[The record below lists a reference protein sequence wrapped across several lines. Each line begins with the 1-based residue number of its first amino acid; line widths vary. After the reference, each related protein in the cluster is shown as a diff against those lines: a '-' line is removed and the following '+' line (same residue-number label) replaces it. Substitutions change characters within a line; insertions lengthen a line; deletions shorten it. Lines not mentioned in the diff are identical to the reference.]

1 MATRH
6 ASGLAKTAIAPSVL
20 VLFLWMIVPLG
31 MTIYFSVLNYN
42 LLDPG
47 NESFAGLDNYR
58 YFLTD
63 PAFFAALGN
72 TLKLVGG
79 VLIITV
85 VGGTLVAL
93 LLDQPFFGVG
103 IVRLMVIAP
112 FFVMPTVSALIWK
125 NLLMHPVSGLFAWLA
140 KSVGLKPIDWFAEA
154 PLTAISLIVAWQWLP
169 FATLILL
176 TALQSLDQEQKEAAE
191 MDGTP
196 AISFF
201 FYIVLP
207 HLSRAIT
214 VVILIE
220 TIFLLNVFAEILV
233 TTGGG
238 PGLQT
243 TNIPF
248 LVYAQ
253 ALLQFDIGGASAGG
267 IVAVD
272 PRQHRG
278 LLPRPHD
285 RTESGGL
292 SHGPRRFAPAPNRH
306 DSRRLD
312 RRLPHL
318 LSDPVDGPDQLQDRA
333 GGLLDAAEIP
343 VLPLDPGEFRRSCR
357 SAPTICGSPPT
368 RSSSPSARPCSA
380 SSSPSPPPGPWP
392 SRRASARRTCCSGC
406 SPPR

>member
-1 MATRH
+1 MATRQTRT
-6 ASGLAKTAIAPSVL
+6 LARAATAPSTV

-31 MTIYFSVLNYN
+31 MTVYFSLLNYS

-47 NESFAGLDNYR
+47 SESFIGLVNYQ

-63 PAFFAALGN
+63 PAFITAMFN

-79 VLIITV
+79 VLIVTV
-85 VGGTLVAL
+85 VGGTLLAL
-93 LLDQPFFGVG
+93 LLDQPFWGRG

-125 NLLMHPVSGLFAWLA
+125 NLLMHPVQGLFAWLA
-140 KSVGLKPIDWFAEA
+140 SLVGVKPIDWFADA
-154 PLTAISLIVAWQWLP
+154 PLTAIVIIVAWQWLP

-176 TALQSLDQEQKEAAE
+176 TAVQSLDEEQKEAAE

-196 AISFF
+196 PLSFF

-207 HLSRAIT
+207 HLARPIT

-238 PGLQT
+238 PGNLT

-253 ALLQFDIGGASAGG
+253 ALLQFDVGGASAGG
-267 IVAVD
+267 IVAVVLANIVAFFLV
-272 PRQHRG
+272 RMIGR
-278 LLPRPHD
+278 
-285 RTESGGL
+285 
-292 SHGPRRFAPAPNRH
+292 N
-306 DSRRLD
+306 
-312 RRLPHL
+312 
-318 LSDPVDGPDQLQDRA
+318 
-333 GGLLDAAEIP
+333 LDA
-343 VLPLDPGEFRRSCR
+343 
-357 SAPTICGSPPT
+357 
-368 RSSSPSARPCSA
+368 
-380 SSSPSPPPGPWP
+380 
-392 SRRASARRTCCSGC
+392 
-406 SPPR
+406 

>member
-6 ASGLAKTAIAPSVL
+6 ASALARSAIAPSAL
-20 VLFLWMIVPLG
+20 VLFIWMIVPLA
-31 MTIYFSVLNYN
+31 MTIYFSVLRYN

-47 NESFAGLDNYR
+47 NESFIGFLNYR

-72 TLKLVGG
+72 TLKLVGA
-79 VLIITV
+79 VLLLTV
-85 VGGTLVAL
+85 VGGILVAL
-93 LLDQPFFGVG
+93 LLDQPFFGRG

-140 KSVGLKPIDWFAEA
+140 KSVGLRPLDWFAQA
-154 PLTAISLIVAWQWLP
+154 PLAAISLIVAWQWLP
-169 FATLILL
+169 FAALILL

-196 AISFF
+196 PLSYFLH
-201 FYIVLP
+201 IVLP

-220 TIFLLNVFAEILV
+220 TIFLLNVFAEIRV

-253 ALLQFDIGGASAGG
+253 ALLQFDVGGASAGG
-267 IVAVD
+267 IVAVILANIVAFFLV
-272 PRQHRG
+272 RMIGRN
-278 LLPRPHD
+278 L
-285 RTESGGL
+285 E
-292 SHGPRRFAPAPNRH
+292 A
-306 DSRRLD
+306 
-312 RRLPHL
+312 
-318 LSDPVDGPDQLQDRA
+318 
-333 GGLLDAAEIP
+333 
-343 VLPLDPGEFRRSCR
+343 
-357 SAPTICGSPPT
+357 
-368 RSSSPSARPCSA
+368 
-380 SSSPSPPPGPWP
+380 
-392 SRRASARRTCCSGC
+392 
-406 SPPR
+406 

>member
-6 ASGLAKTAIAPSVL
+6 ARGLARIAVAPSVL

-31 MTIYFSVLNYN
+31 MTLYFSVLHYD

-47 NESFAGLDNYR
+47 NEPFIGFLNYR

-72 TLKLVGG
+72 TLKLVGA
-79 VLIITV
+79 VLAITV
-85 VGGTLVAL
+85 VGGILLAL
-93 LLDQPFFGVG
+93 LLDQPFLGRG

-125 NLLMHPVSGLFAWLA
+125 NLLMHPVSGLFAWIA
-140 KSVGLKPIDWFAEA
+140 RSVGLQPIDWFAQA

-191 MDGTP
+191 MDGAP
-196 AISFF
+196 AVAYF

-207 HLSRAIT
+207 HLARAIT

-220 TIFLLNVFAEILV
+220 TIFLLNVFAEIRV

-253 ALLQFDIGGASAGG
+253 ALLQFDVGGASAGG
-267 IVAVD
+267 IVAV
-272 PRQHRG
+272 
-278 LLPRPHD
+278 
-285 RTESGGL
+285 
-292 SHGPRRFAPAPNRH
+292 
-306 DSRRLD
+306 
-312 RRLPHL
+312 
-318 LSDPVDGPDQLQDRA
+318 
-333 GGLLDAAEIP
+333 
-343 VLPLDPGEFRRSCR
+343 VLANIVAFFLVRMIGRNLE
-357 SAPTICGSPPT
+357 A
-368 RSSSPSARPCSA
+368 
-380 SSSPSPPPGPWP
+380 
-392 SRRASARRTCCSGC
+392 
-406 SPPR
+406 

>member
-6 ASGLAKTAIAPSVL
+6 SRTQANAAVAPSVL

-31 MTIYFSVLNYN
+31 MTIWFSLLRYN

-47 NESFAGLDNYR
+47 NESFVGLLNYE

-63 PAFFAALGN
+63 PAFFTSLGN

-79 VLIITV
+79 VLVLT
-85 VGGTLVAL
+85 VGGGILFAL
-93 LLDQPFFGVG
+93 LLDQPFLGRGV
-103 IVRLMVIAP
+103 VRLMVIAP
-112 FFVMPTVSALIWK
+112 FFVMPTVSALVWK
-125 NLLMHPVSGLFAWLA
+125 NLLMHPVSGMFAWIA
-140 KSVGLKPIDWFAEA
+140 KSFGLQPIDWFAEA
-154 PLTAISLIVAWQWLP
+154 PLTAIGLIVSWQWLP

-176 TALQSLDQEQKEAAE
+176 TAIQSLDQEQKEAAE

-196 AISFF
+196 ALSFF

-207 HLSRAIT
+207 HLARAIT

-253 ALLQFDIGGASAGG
+253 ALLQFDVGGASAGG
-267 IVAVD
+267 IVAV
-272 PRQHRG
+272 
-278 LLPRPHD
+278 
-285 RTESGGL
+285 
-292 SHGPRRFAPAPNRH
+292 
-306 DSRRLD
+306 
-312 RRLPHL
+312 
-318 LSDPVDGPDQLQDRA
+318 
-333 GGLLDAAEIP
+333 
-343 VLPLDPGEFRRSCR
+343 VLANIVAFFLVRMIGKNLE
-357 SAPTICGSPPT
+357 G
-368 RSSSPSARPCSA
+368 
-380 SSSPSPPPGPWP
+380 
-392 SRRASARRTCCSGC
+392 
-406 SPPR
+406 